1 MEERLQQLRKEYER
15 GLRQMAGLE
24 RRRLELQQTLLR
36 IDGAIHV
43 LQELLDVEHPSGDG
57 AQSEIHPLGA

>member
-1 MEERLQQLRKEYER
+1 
-15 GLRQMAGLE
+15 MAGLE